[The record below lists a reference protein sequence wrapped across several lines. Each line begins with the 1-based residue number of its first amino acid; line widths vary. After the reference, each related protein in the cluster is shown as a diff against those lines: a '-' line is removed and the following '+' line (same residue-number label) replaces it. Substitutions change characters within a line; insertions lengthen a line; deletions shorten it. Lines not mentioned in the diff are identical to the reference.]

1 MGLQST
7 ILELQICSVTSIM
20 EGPHNGLLNYNPRRS
35 GLLIVLLCPN
45 GTLFM
50 LLTVHPCAAA
60 PPTQLR
66 TRANCFALQKGDR
79 PINFVRLC
87 KFCFT
92 NCKVH
97 IIKVNLEFKLHSQ
110 IIDLITLGN
119 GGKVHKLSIPRAN
132 AIPNCGT
139 EYYGSTQTNIVVVQ
153 HSEIVQ
159 TSKDMIYN
167 LTCTLQPP
175 GESVV
180 SSGYIG
186 AG

>member
-1 MGLQST
+1 MRKNLLFQKQS
-7 ILELQICSVTSIM
+7 
-20 EGPHNGLLNYNPRRS
+20 
-35 GLLIVLLCPN
+35 
-45 GTLFM
+45 
-50 LLTVHPCAAA
+50 VHPCPFHAAA
-60 PPTQLR
+60 NQSKLFYSIHR
-66 TRANCFALQKGDR
+66 GDRR

-87 KFCFT
+87 KFRFT
-92 NCKVH
+92 NCKLH
-97 IIKVNLEFKLHSQ
+97 IMKVILELELHSQ